1 MTSSTQPSELGPE
14 PNDHIRRVEHWC
26 EVVIW
31 LSRNHR
37 GDYLDGDLRSRFAM
51 YHAIGLLADA
61 ARGLRPETR
70 DELPSVNW
78 VGLFAMRAILV
89 HRPWLVASDIV
100 LSAASRDVPA
110 LLSEVQQY
118 VEGRTTQ

>member
-1 MTSSTQPSELGPE
+1 
-14 PNDHIRRVEHWC
+14 
-26 EVVIW
+26 
-31 LSRNHR
+31 
-37 GDYLDGDLRSRFAM
+37 M

-61 ARGLRPETR
+61 ARGLRSEVR

-100 LSAASRDVPA
+100 LSAASRDVYAGPIV
-110 LLSEVQQY
+110 EVQQY
-118 VEGRTTQ
+118 VEGQRNHSIGYRLSQAMTVSQQGLAMIDASLLRFAKLGTGDGE

>member
-1 MTSSTQPSELGPE
+1 
-14 PNDHIRRVEHWC
+14 
-26 EVVIW
+26 
-31 LSRNHR
+31 
-37 GDYLDGDLRSRFAM
+37 M

-61 ARGLRPETR
+61 ARGLHSEVR

-118 VEGRTTQ
+118 VEGRTAQ

>member
-1 MTSSTQPSELGPE
+1 M
-14 PNDHIRRVEHWC
+14 
-26 EVVIW
+26 IW

-37 GDYLDGDLRSRFAM
+37 RDYLDGDLRSRFEM

-61 ARGLRPETR
+61 ARGLRSEVR
-70 DELPSVNW
+70 DEIPSVNW
-78 VGLFAMRAILV
+78 VGLLAMRAILV

-118 VEGRTTQ
+118 VEG

>member
-1 MTSSTQPSELGPE
+1 M
-14 PNDHIRRVEHWC
+14 
-26 EVVIW
+26 VIW

-37 GDYLDGDLRSRFAM
+37 RDFLDGDLRSRFAI

-61 ARGLRPETR
+61 ARGVHSEIR
-70 DELPSVNW
+70 DDLPSTNW

-110 LLSEVQQY
+110 LLSNVQQY
-118 VEGRTTQ
+118 IERRTTQ